1 MAVATCLLA
10 MVMFKN
16 HRYLLGI
23 IISVVAS
30 FTHFLALSFLLF
42 IAFFFAASFI
52 FKEKINSVKV
62 VLLMVA
68 GSAVFT
74 TFGASLF
81 STFRFA
87 YRMTDTVESS
97 SILSY
102 APMVI
107 FAFLILF
114 YNRNNKMDMGDNLC
128 SISAYFNMVMLPVTA
143 MWGVYRIPYLFLLPI
158 TVGLNNAMSNHRKE
172 KLINITMVFV
182 VLIFSFVK
190 IVTTGV
196 QNHSLDYTFI
206 F

>member
-1 MAVATCLLA
+1 
-10 MVMFKN
+10 
-16 HRYLLGI
+16 
-23 IISVVAS
+23 
-30 FTHFLALSFLLF
+30 
-42 IAFFFAASFI
+42 
-52 FKEKINSVKV
+52 
-62 VLLMVA
+62 
-68 GSAVFT
+68 
-74 TFGASLF
+74 
-81 STFRFA
+81 
-87 YRMTDTVESS
+87 
-97 SILSY
+97 
-102 APMVI
+102 
-107 FAFLILF
+107 
-114 YNRNNKMDMGDNLC
+114 MDMGDNLC